1 MKIFGER
8 LRELRT
14 DKGLS
19 ILALG
24 KIVDVSDA
32 TVCRWENNLTD
43 VTGESLVK
51 LAKYFGVSTDYLL
64 GLED

>member
-14 DKGLS
+14 EKGLS
-19 ILALG
+19 IQLLSKEVQIGVAS
-24 KIVDVSDA
+24 I
-32 TVCRWENNLTD
+32 CRWENGQAD
-43 VTGESLVK
+43 VKGAQLVV